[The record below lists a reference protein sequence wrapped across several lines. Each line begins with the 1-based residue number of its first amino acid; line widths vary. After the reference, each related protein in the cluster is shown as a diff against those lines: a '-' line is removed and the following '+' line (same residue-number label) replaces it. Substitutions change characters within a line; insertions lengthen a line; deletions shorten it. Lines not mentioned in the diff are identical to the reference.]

1 MIKLAPPNLAR
12 IDDVQLS
19 GRVLLFTTGITLL
32 TGLMFGLL
40 PAWSA
45 TRTKPAIV
53 FSQRSSTSGPL
64 RRRLFDGLLVA
75 EIALALMVVTGAGLM
90 TRTMY
95 KIAHVDP
102 GFQSDHV
109 LAMRLDVQDPKY
121 NATKLE
127 SFRRDVLTNVKAI
140 PGVESAA
147 LTLSLP
153 IEG

>member
-1 MIKLAPPNLAR
+1 
-12 IDDVQLS
+12 
-19 GRVLLFTTGITLL
+19 
-32 TGLMFGLL
+32 
-40 PAWSA
+40 A
-45 TRTKPAIV
+45 TRTKPAMV

-75 EIALALMVVTGAGLM
+75 EIALALIVVTGAGLM

-102 GFQSDHV
+102 GFQSDH
-109 LAMRLDVQDPKY
+109 LLTMRLDVQDPKY
-121 NATKLE
+121 NKPTKLE
-127 SFRRDVLTNVKAI
+127 SFRRDVLANVKAI

-153 IEG
+153 IEGSHWGSIFIVGDQPVPSHARIPHAQFNPIS